1 MMANLT
7 DGGDQSFCN
16 VTVPQQPQ
24 QQQQQHQISNV
35 GGVGGVGGGGASGN
49 VSHAGNALHVG
60 GMGGA
65 GGGVGEGE
73 GESVLGSG
81 ATTTASSMALMGSM
95 TPTASTTTLT
105 ATPTVGTWTEFCE
118 RHARAAAADFARACV
133 NYVTNNL
140 PEVARHTISHR
151 DFMRRFV
158 HCFESRF
165 EDEFQRRKAQPKT
178 GNGSATVPE
187 ESDYSEDTDSPKTNH
202 KPFFRRLSFKGL
214 RKGKVIH
221 AFFHKQ
227 HSDEVEL
234 SERRASKT
242 KLAKIVVECRKEG
255 NVNYLSPENLDQ
267 PGSQKW
273 EKCKLVLVKTV
284 SGYMLEFYSPPKSQ
298 KPRSGVFCFMI
309 TEARETTALEMP
321 DHENTFVLKAGTN
334 MEYVIEARDTDDM
347 RSWLATIRYCMR
359 STQTTSEPSD
369 STATDL
375 ITSLSTSMSHGGT
388 GIPATLAASA
398 LATDVNNLSLNQSL
412 TGATTGGPTGPSTV
426 GASNALPAGNA
437 GGTVNANSSN
447 STTNNNNNSSLATGA
462 SAPELPPRRP
472 DDRISSS
479 SNFELTENDLDLS
492 HEHDTDLTAMM
503 REYPWFHGTLP
514 RFEAAQLV
522 LREGISSHGV
532 FLVRQSETRKG
543 EFVLTFNFQGKAKHL
558 RMTLNDL
565 GQCRV
570 QHLWFPSIT
579 EMLEHFRQ
587 HPIPL
592 ESGGTADVTLTGY
605 VLTPQHQQFTQAQ
618 QQSQQHQQHHQ
629 QQQQHQQTGLQ
640 AGPQTAT
647 SNNYSTT
654 LIGSSSANSSN
665 ANAGVTNVSSNAA
678 SAASGTAAAGSATGN
693 SNPQTSPRHPTQA
706 ITLNGSVRIKTCDLE
721 LSLQTVPVEQM
732 NSHLHHSHHQQQQQQ
747 QQQQMHLHTS
757 SQQPGPSGGMGQGTA
772 ASGSQQT
779 GTGDDVQRAVDNQYS
794 YV

>member
-1 MMANLT
+1 MANLT
-7 DGGDQSFCN
+7 DGDQSFCSL
-16 VTVPQQPQ
+16 TVQLQQQQQ
-24 QQQQQHQISNV
+24 QQQQQHQQLS
-35 GGVGGVGGGGASGN
+35 SG
-49 VSHAGNALHVG
+49 
-60 GMGGA
+60 GGA
-65 GGGVGEGE
+65 GGGGVAHTGNAFHAAGPISGGGEDD
-73 GESVLGSG
+73 ESGLGSAVTVG
-81 ATTTASSMALMGSM
+81 TTSA
-95 TPTASTTTLT
+95 TASTTTLT

-158 HCFESRF
+158 HCFEARF
-165 EDEFQRRKAQPKT
+165 EEEFQRRKAQPKT

-255 NVNYLSPENLDQ
+255 TVNYLSPENLDQ

-273 EKCKLVLVKTV
+273 EKCRLVLVKTV

-298 KPRSGVFCFMI
+298 KPRSGVFCFLI

-321 DHENTFVLKAGTN
+321 DHENTFVLKAGNN

-359 STQTTSEPSD
+359 STPTTSEQSD
-369 STATDL
+369 SAGLDFIGT
-375 ITSLSTSMSHGGT
+375 LSTSVSHGGAGT
-388 GIPATLAASA
+388 GTTPSLAASG
-398 LATDVNNLSLNQSL
+398 LASDVNNLNLNQS
-412 TGATTGGPTGPSTV
+412 TGPGATGTGTGTAGVGSSGPATGGPGTATAN
-426 GASNALPAGNA
+426 ASSVL
-437 GGTVNANSSN
+437 GGTNP
-447 STTNNNNNSSLATGA
+447 

-472 DDRISSS
+472 DERISSS
-479 SNFELTENDLDLS
+479 SNFELTENDLDQS
-492 HEHDTDLTAMM
+492 HEHDSDLTAIM

-514 RFEAAQLV
+514 RFDAAQLV
-522 LREGISSHGV
+522 LREGTSSHGV

-605 VLTPQHQQFTQAQ
+605 VLTPQH
-618 QQSQQHQQHHQ
+618 HQQVLTHQVQ
-629 QQQQHQQTGLQ
+629 QQQQQQQQAPIGLQ
-640 AGPQTAT
+640 GGQQTAT

-654 LIGSSSANSSN
+654 LIGSGNSSSSA
-665 ANAGVTNVSSNAA
+665 AGGAGASNVSSS
-678 SAASGTAAAGSATGN
+678 SATGGSTGVATTGGGGGSAAGSN
-693 SNPQTSPRHPTQA
+693 NPQTSPRHPTQA

-732 NSHLHHSHHQQQQQQ
+732 NSHHLHHPQQQQLQQQQHLQIHSQQQQQQ
-747 QQQQMHLHTS
+747 PGTSGLAQNATTGGQQS
-757 SQQPGPSGGMGQGTA
+757 
-772 ASGSQQT
+772 
-779 GTGDDVQRAVDNQYS
+779 GTGEDGQRAVDNQYS

>member
-1 MMANLT
+1 
-7 DGGDQSFCN
+7 
-16 VTVPQQPQ
+16 
-24 QQQQQHQISNV
+24 
-35 GGVGGVGGGGASGN
+35 
-49 VSHAGNALHVG
+49 
-60 GMGGA
+60 
-65 GGGVGEGE
+65 
-73 GESVLGSG
+73 
-81 ATTTASSMALMGSM
+81 
-95 TPTASTTTLT
+95 
-105 ATPTVGTWTEFCE
+105 
-118 RHARAAAADFARACV
+118 
-133 NYVTNNL
+133 
-140 PEVARHTISHR
+140 
-151 DFMRRFV
+151 
-158 HCFESRF
+158 
-165 EDEFQRRKAQPKT
+165 T

-255 NVNYLSPENLDQ
+255 TVNYLSPENLDQ

-298 KPRSGVFCFMI
+298 KPRSGVFCFLI

-321 DHENTFVLKAGTN
+321 DHENTFVLKAGNN

-369 STATDL
+369 STASDL
-375 ITSLSTSMSHGGT
+375 IGTLSTSMSHGGGGGVGGGGGGTT
-388 GIPATLAASA
+388 GG
-398 LATDVNNLSLNQSL
+398 LATDVNNLSLNQSM
-412 TGATTGGPTGPSTV
+412 TGATGTGGGTTAAGIGTPQAATGAATTGGATGTGT
-426 GASNALPAGNA
+426 GA
-437 GGTVNANSSN
+437 NANVTSSH
-447 STTNNNNNSSLATGA
+447 TTA

-479 SNFELTENDLDLS
+479 SNFELTENDLDQA

-514 RFEAAQLV
+514 RFEAAQYV
-522 LREGISSHGV
+522 LREGTSSHGV

-605 VLTPQHQQFTQAQ
+605 VLTPQHQHHVFTHQTSQ
-618 QQSQQHQQHHQ
+618 QQQQQQLH
-629 QQQQHQQTGLQ
+629 QQQQHQQSSSGLQ
-640 AGPQTAT
+640 GGQQTAA

-654 LIGSSSANSSN
+654 LIGSGNSSSA
-665 ANAGVTNVSSNAA
+665 AA
-678 SAASGTAAAGSATGN
+678 SAGATSSIISSATAGSNNAPGSAAGAGGGTTPGSGTSATGAASGSSAAGN
-693 SNPQTSPRHPTQA
+693 AQTSPRHPTQA

-721 LSLQTVPVEQM
+721 LSLQTVPVEQL
-732 NSHLHHSHHQQQQQQ
+732 NAHHLHHQQAQQHQQQQLQQQQQQ
-747 QQQQMHLHTS
+747 QQHQQQVLLRITPL
-757 SQQPGPSGGMGQGTA
+757 QPGESGGGQGQGQGQPT
-772 ASGSQQT
+772 GSLED
-779 GTGDDVQRAVDNQYS
+779 GQRAVDNQYS

>member
-1 MMANLT
+1 MANLT
-7 DGGDQSFCN
+7 DGGDQSFCS
-16 VTVPQQPQ
+16 VTVQ

-35 GGVGGVGGGGASGN
+35 GVVGGVGGASGN

-60 GMGGA
+60 VMGGA
-65 GGGVGEGE
+65 GGGVVGDDGETG
-73 GESVLGSG
+73 LGN
-81 ATTTASSMALMGSM
+81 AATTTTASSMALMGSM

-255 NVNYLSPENLDQ
+255 TVFYLSPENLDQ

-298 KPRSGVFCFMI
+298 KPRSGVFCFLI

-321 DHENTFVLKAGTN
+321 DHENTFVLKAGNN

-359 STQTTSEPSD
+359 STQTNSEPSD
-369 STATDL
+369 STTATDL
-375 ITSLSTSMSHGGT
+375 ISSLSTSMSHGGT
-388 GIPATLAASA
+388 GIPSTLATSSA

-412 TGATTGGPTGPSTV
+412 TTPTATGTTGPSGGT
-426 GASNALPAGNA
+426 GAANALPT
-437 GGTVNANSSN
+437 GTGMANANI
-447 STTNNNNNSSLATGA
+447 NNNNSSLGTGA

-605 VLTPQHQQFTQAQ
+605 VLTPQHQQFTHAQ
-618 QQSQQHQQHHQ
+618 QQSQQHQQHQ
-629 QQQQHQQTGLQ
+629 QQQSTATGLQ

-665 ANAGVTNVSSNAA
+665 AVTGTTAGTTNVSNSSNTPSGAA
-678 SAASGTAAAGSATGN
+678 GTIAAGSGSAAAGN
-693 SNPQTSPRHPTQA
+693 NPQTSPRHPTQA

-732 NSHLHHSHHQQQQQQ
+732 NSHLHHSHQQQQQQ
-747 QQQQMHLHTS
+747 HIHLHS
-757 SQQPGPSGGMGQGTA
+757 SQQQLQPGTSGLGQGS

>member
-1 MMANLT
+1 MCLSQGYRLIKT
-7 DGGDQSFCN
+7 
-16 VTVPQQPQ
+16 
-24 QQQQQHQISNV
+24 
-35 GGVGGVGGGGASGN
+35 
-49 VSHAGNALHVG
+49 ALNF
-60 GMGGA
+60 
-65 GGGVGEGE
+65 
-73 GESVLGSG
+73 VL
-81 ATTTASSMALMGSM
+81 
-95 TPTASTTTLT
+95 
-105 ATPTVGTWTEFCE
+105 
-118 RHARAAAADFARACV
+118 
-133 NYVTNNL
+133 
-140 PEVARHTISHR
+140 
-151 DFMRRFV
+151 
-158 HCFESRF
+158 
-165 EDEFQRRKAQPKT
+165 T

-255 NVNYLSPENLDQ
+255 TVNYLSPENLDQ

-298 KPRSGVFCFMI
+298 KPRSGVFCFLI

-321 DHENTFVLKAGTN
+321 DHENTFVLKAGN
-334 MEYVIEARDTDDM
+334 NLEYVIEARDTDDM

-359 STQTTSEPSD
+359 STQPNSEPSD
-369 STATDL
+369 SAAGSDL
-375 ITSLSTSMSHGGT
+375 IATLSTSMSHGGGGGGGGGGT
-388 GIPATLAASA
+388 GLTSNLAA
-398 LATDVNNLSLNQSL
+398 DVNNLSLNQSL
-412 TGATTGGPTGPSTV
+412 TAQSGNV
-426 GASNALPAGNA
+426 GTAAG
-437 GGTVNANSSN
+437 GGTVPGTTATNTTTGQIANA
-447 STTNNNNNSSLATGA
+447 NNSSLTAA

-479 SNFELTENDLDLS
+479 SNFELTENDLDVS

-503 REYPWFHGTLP
+503 HEYPWFHGTLP
-514 RFEAAQLV
+514 RFDAAQLV
-522 LREGISSHGV
+522 LREGTSSHGV

-605 VLTPQHQQFTQAQ
+605 VLTPLHQEMLTQ
-618 QQSQQHQQHHQ
+618 
-629 QQQQHQQTGLQ
+629 Q
-640 AGPQTAT
+640 AA
-647 SNNYSTT
+647 
-654 LIGSSSANSSN
+654 
-665 ANAGVTNVSSNAA
+665 
-678 SAASGTAAAGSATGN
+678 
-693 SNPQTSPRHPTQA
+693 
-706 ITLNGSVRIKTCDLE
+706 
-721 LSLQTVPVEQM
+721 
-732 NSHLHHSHHQQQQQQ
+732 QQQQQQ
-747 QQQQMHLHTS
+747 QQ
-757 SQQPGPSGGMGQGTA
+757 
-772 ASGSQQT
+772 
-779 GTGDDVQRAVDNQYS
+779 
-794 YV
+794 